1 MLLGEAQTPAGMR
14 IYAIGDVHGCDD
26 LLAAMHEKVF
36 ADLAARPVADHRIIH
51 LGDYIDRGPKS
62 AAVIERLVDLTARDE
77 RVLCLRGNHE
87 AMFLDFLED
96 PFEGGQNFLANSG
109 DKTLASYG
117 VPMEAGG
124 LSSMR
129 DIIGLLYATLEVL
142 PVEHRQF
149 IAKLPYTF
157 RFGDFFFC
165 HAGVRPDLPLDQ
177 QDKFDLLWIREAFL
191 GSNADFGAVVIHGHT
206 PVAAPDIRPNRINID
221 TGAVLGGP
229 LTCVV
234 LEGREYR
241 FL

>member
-1 MLLGEAQTPAGMR
+1 MAAGRRKWGLTMQLGEAQTPAGMR
-14 IYAIGDVHGCDD
+14 LYAIGDVHGCDD
-26 LLAAMHEKVF
+26 LLAAVHEKIF
-36 ADLAARPVADHRIIH
+36 ADL
-51 LGDYIDRGPKS
+51 S
-62 AAVIERLVDLTARDE
+62 
-77 RVLCLRGNHE
+77 
-87 AMFLDFLED
+87 FLED
-96 PFEGGQNFLANSG
+96 PFEGAQAFLGNNGAA
-109 DKTLASYG
+109 TLASYG
-117 VPMEAGG
+117 VPVEGGG

-129 DIIGLLYATLEVL
+129 DIIGLVYATLEVL

-165 HAGVRPDLPLDQ
+165 HAGVRPFLPLDE
-177 QDKFDLLWIREAFL
+177 QDKFDLLWIRETFL

-206 PVAAPDIRPNRINID
+206 PVKSPEIRSNRINID

-229 LTCVV
+229 LTCLV

>member
-14 IYAIGDVHGCDD
+14 IYAVGDVHGCDG
-26 LLAAMHEKVF
+26 LLAAIHEKIF
-36 ADLAARPVADHRIIH
+36 ADLAARPVGDHRIIH

-62 AAVIERLVDLTARDE
+62 AAVVERLVALTARDPH
-77 RVLCLRGNHE
+77 VLYLRGNHE

-96 PFEGGQNFLANSG
+96 PFEGGQNFLANG
-109 DKTLASYG
+109 GAATLASYG
-117 VPMEAGG
+117 VPIEGDG

-129 DIIGLLYATLEVL
+129 EIIGFLYATLENL

-149 IAKLPYTF
+149 IAKLPTSL

-165 HAGVRPDLPLDQ
+165 HAGVKPNLALDQ
-177 QDKFDLLWIREAFL
+177 QDNFDLLWIREPFL
-191 GSNADFGAVVIHGHT
+191 SSNADFGAVVIHGHT
-206 PVAAPDIRPNRINID
+206 PVDAPEVRPNRINID

-229 LTCVV
+229 LTCLV

>member
-14 IYAIGDVHGCDD
+14 LYAIGDVHGCDD
-26 LLAAMHEKVF
+26 LLAAVHRKIA
-36 ADLAARPVADHRIIH
+36 ADLAARPVGDHRIIH
-51 LGDYIDRGPKS
+51 LGDYVDRGPNS
-62 AAVIERLVDLTARDE
+62 AAVVERLVELTARDE

-87 AMFLDFLED
+87 AMLLDFLED
-96 PFEGGQNFLANSG
+96 PFEGGQAFLGNSG

-117 VPMEAGG
+117 VPIEAGG

-129 DIIGLLYATLEVL
+129 DIIGLLYTTLQVL

-149 IAKLPYTF
+149 IARLPYSF

-165 HAGVRPDLPLDQ
+165 HAGVRPGVPLDEQ
-177 QDKFDLLWIREAFL
+177 SEHDLLWIREPFHS
-191 GSNADFGAVVIHGHT
+191 SNVDFGAVVVHGHT
-206 PVAAPDIRPNRINID
+206 PVKAPEICPNRIDID

-229 LTCVV
+229 LTCLA
-234 LEGREYR
+234 LEGAEYR

>member
-14 IYAIGDVHGCDD
+14 LYAIGDVHGRDD
-26 LLAAMHEKVF
+26 LLAAVHEKVF
-36 ADLAARPVADHRIIH
+36 ADLGARPVADHRIIH
-51 LGDYIDRGPKS
+51 IGDYIDRGPKS
-62 AAVIERLVDLTARDE
+62 AAVVERLVDLTARDE

-109 DKTLASYG
+109 ATTLASYG
-117 VPMEAGG
+117 VPIEAGG

-129 DIIGLLYATLEVL
+129 DIIGLLYATLENL

-149 IAKLPYTF
+149 MAKLPTSL

-165 HAGVRPDLPLDQ
+165 HAGVKPGTPLEE
-177 QDKFDLLWIREAFL
+177 QDSFDLTWIREPFL
-191 GSNADFGAVVIHGHT
+191 SSKVDFGALVIHGHT
-206 PVAAPDIRPNRINID
+206 PAEAPEVRPNRININ
-221 TGAVLGGP
+221 TGAVLGGK

-234 LEGREYR
+234 LEGREHR